1 MPRASR
7 RSLPVD
13 GFAAVKAAGLALPGV
28 VCDTK
33 YDGSPRLVLGGCFM
47 AGMATHPSAEA
58 HSLVVRVDLEE
69 RTLLLDEAPDTYYV
83 TDYYR
88 KHPVVL
94 VHLSRIEHDALHDL
108 LAMSRQLTA
117 LKRGRRRRGYGRRFP
132 PDRSTRAGA

>member
-1 MPRASR
+1 MRRAPR

-13 GFAAVKAAGLALPGV
+13 RFAAVKAAGLALPGV
-28 VCDTK
+28 ECDTK
-33 YDGSPRLVLGGCFM
+33 YDGSPRLLLDGCFM

-58 HSLVVRVDLEE
+58 DSFVVRVDLEE

-94 VHLSRIEHDALHDL
+94 VRLSRIEHAALRDL
-108 LAMSRQLTA
+108 LAMSRRVTA
-117 LKRGRRRRGYGRRFP
+117 RKVRRGPRP
-132 PDRSTRAGA
+132 ES